1 LLLRALSKVRVP
13 FEAIILGDGN
23 HRPHCERLCG
33 RLGLSD
39 RVRFEGFVSREMM
52 KDFTLQASVL
62 VVSSVWPEP
71 FGLVGPEALSYGV
84 PVVAFDAGG
93 IREWLI
99 DGENGF
105 LVPWMDTDVM
115 AERIERLLRDKELGR
130 RLGRRGRD
138 LVNQQFDVERQLD
151 ALERVLLEAFHQ
163 STMSAREPQGAE
175 TNSIC
180 V

>member
-1 LLLRALSKVRVP
+1 VA

-23 HRPHCERLCG
+23 HRPYCERLC
-33 RLGLSD
+33 RKLGLSD
-39 RVRFEGFVSREMM
+39 RVRFQGFVPREIMREL
-52 KDFTLQASVL
+52 TLQASVL

-93 IREWLI
+93 IREWLF

-105 LVPWMDTDVM
+105 LVPWMDTDAM
-115 AERIERLLRDKELGR
+115 AEQVERLLKDKELAR
-130 RLGRRGRD
+130 RLGQRGRE
-138 LVNQQFDVERQLD
+138 LVNQQYDAERQID
-151 ALERVLLEAFHQ
+151 ALERVLLDAFDEAAKASRQ
-163 STMSAREPQGAE
+163 PEAQ